1 MSNWREKRGNIPLMV
16 CGMAAI
22 LLVALWLIFKIVR

>member
-1 MSNWREKRGNIPLMV
+1 MSRWREKQGNVPLMV

-22 LLVALWLIFKIVR
+22 LLAALWLIFHIVR

>member
-1 MSNWREKRGNIPLMV
+1 MSRWHEKRGNIAWMV

-22 LLVALWLIFKIVR
+22 LLIGWWLIVQIVR